1 MKITLSSILFL
12 CCMITLHAQINDSQ
26 TGFKID
32 PIDSLKQADLKIS
45 FKLSPIKGLTNK
57 DVRYTLNFNPVQTNN
72 NKPKG
77 VDMSA
82 RSSLTNKKWEVKQRF
97 NEDFKDT
104 SKFAKDYYLGDLKTS
119 EKTVI
124 LRCRDHEYVDGD
136 RVKILVNGAIVHP
149 NLTLS
154 GNFYIVD
161 IDLKEGLNEINFV
174 ALNEGTSSP
183 NTAQLQ
189 VLDPNGF
196 ILSSNR
202 WLITTGFKATLI
214 INRQ

>member
-1 MKITLSSILFL
+1 MKIVLSSILFL
-12 CCMITLHAQINDSQ
+12 CCMITLHAQVNDSQ

-57 DVRYTLNFNPVQTNN
+57 NVRYTLNFNPIQTYN

-97 NEDFKDT
+97 SEDYKDT
-104 SKFAKDYYLGDLKTS
+104 SKYAKDYYLGDIITDA
-119 EKTVI
+119 KTVI
-124 LRCRDHEYVDGD
+124 IRCRDHEYVDGD
-136 RVKILVNGAIVHP
+136 RIRLTVNKAVVHP
-149 NLTLS
+149 NLTL
-154 GNFYIVD
+154 GGDFYVID
-161 IDLKEGLNEINFV
+161 IDLNEGVNEINFT
-174 ALNEGTSSP
+174 ALNEGLSSP

-189 VLDPNGF
+189 VFDAQGNL
-196 ILSSNR
+196 LSSNK
-202 WLITTGFKATLI
+202 WLITTGYKATLI